1 MTAKTATER
10 KAKQRKLLALESI
23 KEVRGI
29 LAHTADHPA
38 VRSVARGAADKL
50 ARKRAKLAAKR

>member
-10 KAKQRKLLALESI
+10 KAKQRKLLALKNI

-29 LAHTADHPA
+29 LAHVSDHREVRTA
-38 VRSVARGAADKL
+38 ARGVADKL
-50 ARKRAKLAAKR
+50 ARKRAKTQKE